1 MTDTASSPDPVADG
15 SSGRSYPG
23 RLPVQGEPW
32 LSDEDVLALLDG
44 LGVAGTHD
52 REEDQEAI
60 AAAQWE
66 ALQACGEAGAD
77 SEPTAV
83 SPVLVAEHL
92 PAGPGLAAVLA
103 LDPAAQASDWDLP
116 GLAAE
121 YRRLAAWAQAQ
132 ELAACAEIAARRAA
146 ANPKIGA
153 DDDGRPASLPP
164 GAAAEV
170 ALELAM
176 TQPGASAWTALGC
189 QLRWDL
195 RATGAALAT
204 GRIDLGRARIIAEAT
219 VLLTSEHAAAVEA
232 RVLPHAA
239 GQTTGQ
245 LRAAIRR
252 AVLAIDPDGA
262 DQRRRDTE
270 RSAKVG
276 LYPGEEGTATLTGS
290 SLPGIEA
297 AAAMARITALARA
310 LKSAGA
316 NGGIDILRANVFL
329 GLLLGTLPLIP
340 PPADGPP
347 DNPPPD
353 GDPDGGPDHD
363 GETGPLD
370 QNDTSSGTPADDSR
384 PAPGSGTSAD
394 GGSPTPDSTDS
405 NSPAPDGS
413 SVAPNDADQGDRGPS
428 SPAPAGNSPAPDDG
442 SRAPGSNSL
451 TPDSS
456 PVAGEAGPAGHGP
469 PGCGPPG
476 CGHHARGERNA
487 DHAENTGHAENLPGW
502 WPDIPPPD
510 DPGAP
515 PDACDPPDTGDPPD
529 PPWARAGESFDTG
542 DDEWPQLPPPDWPP
556 LPAQLPAPC
565 TSTPGPTARPPLG
578 LLDILI
584 GWSTLTGHTA
594 EPAVLGRIGPV
605 GARQARHLVTLAG
618 LSPQTEWRVVV
629 TDDDGRAVA
638 VERARPGGRPR
649 ASGCRPRPA
658 DNADVTGVV
667 GRVTISIRERW
678 LGTARATAPGGP
690 SPVAGIAAA
699 VLRAADRAAARARAE
714 RAANAQAGACTHTR
728 AADTYRPPARLRNLV
743 AARDITCRFTTC
755 GQPAWRADLDHTIPW
770 HKGGLTCICNLG
782 GFCRTHHNVKQLP
795 GWHVEQPQPGT
806 FRWTTPAGRCY
817 QTQPDPYPV

>member
-1 MTDTASSPDPVADG
+1 
-15 SSGRSYPG
+15 
-23 RLPVQGEPW
+23 
-32 LSDEDVLALLDG
+32 
-44 LGVAGTHD
+44 
-52 REEDQEAI
+52 
-60 AAAQWE
+60 
-66 ALQACGEAGAD
+66 
-77 SEPTAV
+77 
-83 SPVLVAEHL
+83 
-92 PAGPGLAAVLA
+92 
-103 LDPAAQASDWDLP
+103 
-116 GLAAE
+116 
-121 YRRLAAWAQAQ
+121 
-132 ELAACAEIAARRAA
+132 
-146 ANPKIGA
+146 
-153 DDDGRPASLPP
+153 
-164 GAAAEV
+164 
-170 ALELAM
+170 M

-195 RATGAALAT
+195 PATGAALAT

-353 GDPDGGPDHD
+353 NDPDGGPDHD
-363 GETGPLD
+363 GATGLPD
-370 QNDTSSGTPADDSR
+370 QDDTSSGTPADDSR
-384 PAPGSGTSAD
+384 PAPDSGTSAA
-394 GGSPTPDSTDS
+394 S
-405 NSPAPDGS
+405 S
-413 SVAPNDADQGDRGPS
+413 SVAPNDADKGDRGPS
-428 SPAPAGNSPAPDDG
+428 SLA
-442 SRAPGSNSL
+442 
-451 TPDSS
+451 PDSS

-469 PGCGPPG
+469 PGCG
-476 CGHHARGERNA
+476 HHARGERNA
-487 DHAENTGHAENLPGW
+487 DHVESTDHADDLPGW

-510 DPGAP
+510 DAGG
-515 PDACDPPDTGDPPD
+515 PPDTGDPPD
-529 PPWARAGESFDTG
+529 PPWARASETFDTG

-565 TSTPGPTARPPLG
+565 TSTPGPAGTARPALG

-584 GWSTLTGHTA
+584 GWSVLTGHTA
-594 EPAVLGRIGPV
+594 EPAILGRIGPV
-605 GARQARHLVTLAG
+605 CTRQARHLLTLAA

-649 ASGCRPRPA
+649 ASGCRPRPG
-658 DNADVTGVV
+658 DQPDVTGVV

-690 SPVAGIAAA
+690 SPVADIAAA
-699 VLRAADRAAARARAE
+699 VLRSAGRAAARARAE
-714 RAANAQAGACTHTR
+714 RAANGRAGGCAHTL
-728 AADTYRPPARLRNLV
+728 AADSYRPPARLRNLV

-755 GQPAWRADLDHTIPW
+755 GQPAWRADLDHTTPW
-770 HKGGLTCICNLG
+770 HKGGLTCSCNLG
-782 GFCRTHHNVKQLP
+782 GFCRTHHKVKQLP

-806 FRWTTPAGRCY
+806 FRWTRPAGRSY